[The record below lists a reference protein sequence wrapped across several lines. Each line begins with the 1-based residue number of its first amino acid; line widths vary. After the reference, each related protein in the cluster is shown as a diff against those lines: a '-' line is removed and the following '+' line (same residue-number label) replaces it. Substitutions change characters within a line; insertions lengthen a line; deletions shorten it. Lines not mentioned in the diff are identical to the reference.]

1 MNYKILYTLVV
12 DIQQLY
18 NFCFIYSFY
27 SEFLDNLQWNSQ
39 TLRWLKLKKQNYLW
53 KREHKYTPN
62 SNQE

>member
-27 SEFLDNLQWNSQ
+27 SEFLDNLQ
-39 TLRWLKLKKQNYLW
+39 
-53 KREHKYTPN
+53 
-62 SNQE
+62 